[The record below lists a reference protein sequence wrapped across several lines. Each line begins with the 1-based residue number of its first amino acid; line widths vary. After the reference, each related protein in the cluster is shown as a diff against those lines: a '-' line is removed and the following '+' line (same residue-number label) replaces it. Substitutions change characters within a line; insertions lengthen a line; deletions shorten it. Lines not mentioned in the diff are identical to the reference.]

1 MKKILYFAF
10 FLMVTSGLVTGIA
23 VIGYEW
29 TLPYIEANRENA
41 INESIALLYAPED
54 GYKRNSAQGENDY
67 NELNRKYTDNSSGN
81 ISGIYE
87 VLDANDDL
95 VAILYNVNSQ
105 GRNGIMYAIIAV
117 DPYTDSVIS
126 VVYYSH
132 QETPDRGERY
142 AREEETVKL
151 EGAIIGSVEVDMIAG
166 ATTTWNAIND
176 MFNIITIHYSDE
188 EVHIDG

>member
-1 MKKILYFAF
+1 MKKILYYAV

-23 VIGYEW
+23 YLGYDF
-29 TLPYIEANRENA
+29 TYPYIEANRIKKIDEN
-41 INESIALLYAPED
+41 IALLYSSED
-54 GYKRNSAQGENDY
+54 GFKKNSNQGENAY
-67 NELNRKYTDNSSGN
+67 NELNRKYTDNASGN

-95 VAILYNVNSQ
+95 VAIIYNVNSQ
-105 GRNGIMYAIIAV
+105 GRNGIMYALISV
-117 DPYTDSVIS
+117 DPYTDEVLN

-132 QETPDRGERY
+132 KETPDRGERY
-142 AREEETVKL
+142 TEENEVSKL
-151 EGAIIGSVEVDMIAG
+151 TGEIVGSVEVDMISG

-176 MFNIITIHYSDE
+176 MFNIIDTHYSDE